1 MTRNIKVE
9 KLSQQPVEEQM
20 IELVERKGIGHPD
33 SIADGLAESISC
45 ALCHEYKKRVGA
57 VLHHN
62 TDETQVVAGRSRP
75 AFGGGEIIQPI
86 YVLLSGRATR
96 FFGEEEIP
104 VDVIARRTA
113 REYIRSVLCNIDVS
127 DHGTGSSDLQDVFK
141 RKVPG
146 ANDTSFGVG
155 YAPFSET
162 ETVVYNTERFLMD
175 LKRRIPA
182 IGEDVKVMAMRSGD
196 LINLT
201 VACAMVGRHLDDL
214 DDYMDT
220 KQEIVR
226 EIEENVCSCA
236 EREVKVQMNVAD
248 DPESGSVYL
257 TVSGTSAEMG
267 DDGSVGRGNRAN
279 GLITLNRPMSMEA
292 TSGKN
297 PIRHVGKIYN
307 LLSTQIAN
315 KIVAEVDDVGEVYV
329 RILSQIGKPIDEPH
343 MLSIQTTVKDGGNF
357 AAVQSEAEEVANQ
370 WLDDILVIQEKLM
383 KGELKTF

>member
-127 DHGTGSSDLQDVFK
+127 DHVILDCKIAGPAPPTSRTSSRGRSPAPTTPPSASATPPSPRLRPSSTTPRGSLWILREGFRPS
-141 RKVPG
+141 
-146 ANDTSFGVG
+146 
-155 YAPFSET
+155 
-162 ETVVYNTERFLMD
+162 
-175 LKRRIPA
+175 
-182 IGEDVKVMAMRSGD
+182 
-196 LINLT
+196 
-201 VACAMVGRHLDDL
+201 
-214 DDYMDT
+214 
-220 KQEIVR
+220 VR
-226 EIEENVCSCA
+226 
-236 EREVKVQMNVAD
+236 
-248 DPESGSVYL
+248 
-257 TVSGTSAEMG
+257 T
-267 DDGSVGRGNRAN
+267 
-279 GLITLNRPMSMEA
+279 
-292 TSGKN
+292 
-297 PIRHVGKIYN
+297 
-307 LLSTQIAN
+307 
-315 KIVAEVDDVGEVYV
+315 
-329 RILSQIGKPIDEPH
+329 
-343 MLSIQTTVKDGGNF
+343 
-357 AAVQSEAEEVANQ
+357 
-370 WLDDILVIQEKLM
+370 
-383 KGELKTF
+383 

>member
-127 DHGTGSSDLQDVFK
+127 DHVILDCKIGTGSSDLQDVFK

-292 TSGKN
+292 T
-297 PIRHVGKIYN
+297 
-307 LLSTQIAN
+307 
-315 KIVAEVDDVGEVYV
+315 
-329 RILSQIGKPIDEPH
+329 
-343 MLSIQTTVKDGGNF
+343 
-357 AAVQSEAEEVANQ
+357 
-370 WLDDILVIQEKLM
+370 
-383 KGELKTF
+383 